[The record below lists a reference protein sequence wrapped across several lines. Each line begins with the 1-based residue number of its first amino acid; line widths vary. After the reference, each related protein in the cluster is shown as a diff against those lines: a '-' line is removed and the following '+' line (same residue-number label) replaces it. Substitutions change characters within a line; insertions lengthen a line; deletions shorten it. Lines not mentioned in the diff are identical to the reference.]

1 MQSKT
6 KVGVIGVGHLGKH
19 HVQHFSNIT
28 DVDLQGIYDIN
39 HEVSERISREHKT
52 RSYSSLFELIER
64 VDAVSIV
71 TPTKDHKTI
80 AKKCIEEGKHVFIEK
95 PITQTVE
102 EADELIELAKNK
114 NIIIQVGHIERLN
127 PALIPLKNY
136 NINPKFV
143 EVQRLAPY
151 MIRGS
156 DIPVVLDLMIH
167 DIDIVLSLI
176 PSPISQIESTGVSIM
191 TQSVDIAN
199 ARISF
204 ENGAIANLTSSR
216 VAKDRV
222 RKLKIFQQDLYITVD
237 FLIGLTEIYKAMDGN
252 QGQPGAIMTAP
263 LKANGQNRQ
272 IIYEKPSIPKTDAL
286 KMELEN
292 FVKAVKGE
300 EEPIVDGLSGRN
312 ALKIAIE
319 IQNKILEDLNI

>member
-136 NINPKFV
+136 DINPKFV

-176 PSPISQIESTGVSIM
+176 PSPITHIESTGVSRM

-204 ENGAIANLTSSR
+204 ENGAIANLTSSS

-300 EEPIVDGLSGRN
+300 EDPIVDGLCCADQVDLSFRYRN
-312 ALKIAIE
+312 IPLA
-319 IQNKILEDLNI
+319 